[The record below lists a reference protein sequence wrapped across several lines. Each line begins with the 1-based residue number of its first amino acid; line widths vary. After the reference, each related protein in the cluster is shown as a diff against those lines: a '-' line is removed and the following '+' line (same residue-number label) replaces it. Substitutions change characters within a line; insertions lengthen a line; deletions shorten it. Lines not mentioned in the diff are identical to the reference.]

1 MNLDFEQIAENNL
14 GEMIII
20 CVFAIK
26 YLRRKR
32 QRRWICSL
40 ESMQNLR
47 KTTKRVFYT
56 LLYIAQATKILL
68 RFAHQVYF
76 YVPAKQMFDMLG
88 FDYEHNLQDSFL
100 GASGWA

>member
-68 RFAHQVYF
+68 RFAHQVATSMCLPNRCSTCWVSTMSITYRTR
-76 YVPAKQMFDMLG
+76 
-88 FDYEHNLQDSFL
+88 S
-100 GASGWA
+100 